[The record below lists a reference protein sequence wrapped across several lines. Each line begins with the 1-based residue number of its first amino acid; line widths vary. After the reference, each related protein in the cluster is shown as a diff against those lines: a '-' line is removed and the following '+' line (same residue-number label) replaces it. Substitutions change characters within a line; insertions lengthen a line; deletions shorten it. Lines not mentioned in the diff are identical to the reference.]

1 MSSAV
6 GPLLVLIDPLLVLIL
21 MLNFLI
27 LGTSRL
33 RAAINASAAQGALL
47 GLLAVF
53 VHGSPAM
60 RPILLATAA
69 AAIKGLLIP
78 AMLMRALRDAAIH
91 REIEPYISF
100 LTSLLLGAVATGAAV
115 LFADRLPL
123 APAHQDSLLVPAS
136 LSTVLTGFLVLSTR
150 RKAITQVVG
159 YLVLENG
166 IFIMGLTLHDAM
178 PSLVEIGILLDLLVA
193 IFVIGIVINHINR
206 EFASAAGVGDAAELD
221 TLRE

>member
-6 GPLLVLIDPLLVLIL
+6 DPLLVLIL
-21 MLNFLI
+21 MLNFLL

-33 RAAINASAAQGALL
+33 RTAINASALQGALL
-47 GLLAVF
+47 GLLTGF
-53 VHGSPAM
+53 VHGSLAP
-60 RPILLATAA
+60 RPIIVGALAI
-69 AAIKGLLIP
+69 AIKGVVIP
-78 AMLMRALRDAAIH
+78 GMLHRALRDTATR

-100 LTSLLLGAVATGAAV
+100 VASLLLGAVATGIAV

-123 APAHQDSLLVPAS
+123 AAEHRGSLLVPAS
-136 LSTVLTGFLVLSTR
+136 LATVLTGFLILATR

-159 YLVLENG
+159 YLILENG

-178 PSLVEIGILLDLLVA
+178 PSLVEIGVLLDLLVA
-193 IFVIGIVINHINR
+193 IFVIGIVINHVNR
-206 EFASAAGVGDAAELD
+206 EFASLDVAELD